1 VVSTILRDICFKWPN
16 SSSLHSL
23 VYILD
28 SGFTASSLLMTATRL
43 GPSFL
48 KSTSTQSS
56 VCPLLPAL
64 AASSSGPGLSRPSTT
79 RPSSLRFPPRGGCTV
94 GLMHFSVHGGLP
106 DLMRSINRFLLA
118 SSSSWGTGSLDTL
131 PYAVGALRLSR
142 CCAAWC
148 SKKNCGGKRM
158 IRPSCARR
166 SHADAG
172 KKRAVVCSRPPSVVG
187 VGMDT
192 SGSNS
197 SPFVASDWTPESG
210 VADDVGRKYMYIWV
224 VKRFGTFVGV
234 THRVNGIN
242 PSLNSQ

>member
-1 VVSTILRDICFKWPN
+1 M
-16 SSSLHSL
+16 
-23 VYILD
+23 
-28 SGFTASSLLMTATRL
+28 ASSRLMTATRL

-64 AASSSGPGLSRPSTT
+64 AASSSGPGRSRPSTT
-79 RPSSLRFPPRGGCTV
+79 RPSSLRLPPREGCTV
-94 GLMHFSVHGGLP
+94 GLIHFSVQGGFP
-106 DLMRSINRFLLA
+106 DLMRSTNCFLLA
-118 SSSSWGTGSLDTL
+118 SNSSWTTKSRVML
-131 PYAVGALRLSR
+131 PYSVGALRLSR

-148 SKKNCGGKRM
+148 NRKNCGGNRI

-197 SPFVASDWTPESG
+197 SPSAALDWSAAGEESG
-210 VADDVGRKYMYIWV
+210 VVEDVGRKYMYI
-224 VKRFGTFVGV
+224 
-234 THRVNGIN
+234 
-242 PSLNSQ
+242 